1 MLRHYYVSDVE
12 QEGIVK
18 KAVEALPILWL
29 VFGIVLAC
37 GSYYGYCLLKQAD
50 RNAEQMTHRIEPKKT
65 SQKRTQ
71 QKSKEATYT
80 TDQIKP
86 VTPEAFADAQLQYE
100 KIVNQWGIGALYIP
114 SAGIQTKLLAGMA
127 NQNLM
132 VGVGT
137 YYPNQQLGKG
147 NYVGLAHNLVQGG
160 GALGNLPKTALNQV
174 FYATDFTRVYEYVA
188 TKNEVVNQSRGELLE
203 VPKSNEDALLT
214 LIRCEGGLY
223 TANRAIVQGVFHKS
237 YPADQASTEV
247 KLGLGLVEERAVKP
261 IEQPK
266 ENKSTEKPTETSKA
280 NQNQESKTNK
290 RNKPI
295 YSTIQRACISAFA
308 TVSQSPILLSTGYL
322 VLLSVLLKLATFGK

>member
-1 MLRHYYVSDVE
+1 M
-12 QEGIVK
+12 K
-18 KAVEALPILWL
+18 KAVKALPILWL
-29 VFGIVLAC
+29 VLGIVLAC

-65 SQKRTQ
+65 SQKRTK

-114 SAGIQTKLLAGMA
+114 SAGIQTKILAGMN

-174 FYATDFTRVYEYVA
+174 FYATDFSSVYEYVA

-223 TANRAIVQGVFHKS
+223 TANRAIVQGIFHKS

-247 KLGLGLVEERAVKP
+247 KLGLGLVEKRTATPTDEQKESRA
-261 IEQPK
+261 
-266 ENKSTEKPTETSKA
+266 TTKPTETEKA
-280 NQNQESKTNK
+280 DKQQKRSLNK
-290 RNKPI
+290 RKKPI
-295 YSTIQRACISAFA
+295 YSFVQRACIIAFA
-308 TVSQSPILLSTGYL
+308 TVSHSPILLSTGYL